1 MTREHRNRD
10 EVSTERYMVAKA
22 WEKNGRRL
30 TVAAALLLA
39 PLMITAC
46 GNNGEAESTK
56 AAEDRPAVLSPQD
69 VATATRTQLADGVV
83 LTGSL
88 QPAWQVSVKA
98 QVPGTISRL
107 SVDRG
112 TRVSEGQVLA
122 TIEAEGIRG
131 NAEGAR
137 AGVASAEANLALARQ
152 RLESARTL
160 SQAGAM
166 SAIDFQ
172 AAQANYGAAE
182 AQLAAA
188 RAQAAG
194 AVEQA
199 ARATVRA
206 PITGVINDRMIEQG
220 EAVNVG
226 QELFKVV
233 RSDMLE
239 LSGQVPVDA
248 ASQIRVGQPVV
259 FTLSAQ
265 PGTEL
270 RGEVARIEPMANTET
285 RQVGVYL
292 RVRNPGNIIGG
303 QFATGRVIGDAKQ
316 EAVVLPEVAI
326 RGNGNDRF
334 VYVVKDGRVSRRAV
348 TLGVADP
355 STGTVAIAAGVDA
368 GEQVIATPSV
378 TMQDGARV
386 EIGTAAG
393 APAAAEKESH

>member
-1 MTREHRNRD
+1 MA
-10 EVSTERYMVAKA
+10 AKV
-22 WEKNGRRL
+22 WGTNGRRL
-30 TVAAALLLA
+30 IAAAALLLA
-39 PLMITAC
+39 PVAMTAC
-46 GNNGEAESTK
+46 GSSGEAESTK
-56 AAEDRPAVLSPQD
+56 AAEERPAMLSPQD
-69 VATATRTQLADGVV
+69 VATATKTQLAGGVV

-98 QVPGTISRL
+98 QVPGTIARL

-131 NAEGAR
+131 QAEGAR
-137 AGVASAEANLALARQ
+137 AGVAAAEAGLALAKQ

-172 AAQANYGAAE
+172 AAQASYEAAE

-194 AVEQA
+194 AAEQA

-206 PITGVINDRMIEQG
+206 PITGVVNDRMIEQG

-226 QELFKVV
+226 QELFRVV
-233 RSDMLE
+233 RSDVLE

-248 ASQIRVGQPVV
+248 AAQIRVGQPVV

-292 RVRNPGNIIGG
+292 RVRNPGSIIGG
-303 QFATGRVIGDAKQ
+303 QFATGRVIGEATQ

-334 VYVVKDGRVSRRAV
+334 VYVVTDGRVSRRPV
-348 TLGVADP
+348 TLGAADP
-355 STGTVAIAAGVDA
+355 SSGNVAIASGIEV

-378 TMQDGARV
+378 TVQDGARV
-386 EIGTAAG
+386 EIGTPAA